1 MVYLKYMEVIS
12 KKKLDT
18 LISCYVMGKKS
29 AREISHEMNIPID
42 FVYRILKK
50 NNISRRSTTEQ
61 NKIRFERKKP
71 SFTVKESDMED
82 SVLFIGGVLLY
93 WCEGA
98 QWEGGNV
105 VDFANSNTEMILLFL
120 LFLRRICHVDEKRIR
135 CYLYCYSNQDIP
147 SLIDYWSHVM
157 AIPREQFSKPYV
169 RCDFDE
175 KKTGKMPNGLIHV
188 RYSDKKLLLALKGW
202 IQDVPRKIVNIHG
215 RLPK

>member
-1 MVYLKYMEVIS
+1 MICLKYMAVIS
-12 KKKLDT
+12 KKKLDI
-18 LISCYVMGKKS
+18 LISHYVMGQKS

-61 NKIRFERKKP
+61 NNIRFERKKP
-71 SFTVKESDMED
+71 SFTVKESDTEN
-82 SVLFIGGVLLY
+82 STLFIGGVLLY

-135 CYLYCYSNQDIP
+135 CYLYCYSNQDVP
-147 SLIDYWSHVM
+147 SLVYYWSHITM
-157 AIPREQFSKPYV
+157 IPREQFSKPYV

-175 KKTGKMPNGLIHV
+175 NKAGKMPNGLIHI

-202 IQDVPRKIVNIHG
+202 IRDVPRKIVSIHG